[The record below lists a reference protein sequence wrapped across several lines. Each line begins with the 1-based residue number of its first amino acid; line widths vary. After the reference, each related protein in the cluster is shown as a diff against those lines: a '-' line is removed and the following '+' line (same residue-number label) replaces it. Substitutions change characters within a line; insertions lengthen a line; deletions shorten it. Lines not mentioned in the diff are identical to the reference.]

1 MQKSVLWVFIVLVTA
16 ILGAAP
22 AVAYTTSFHAS
33 QEQALVTC
41 QNQYSNISDNQCLTE
56 GYKYYRWCNT
66 GCVNYYAS
74 GLQSC
79 TGIEQLWVTP
89 GPSCTT
95 YTTSY
100 HYFVYPTSPLGPGM
114 TLIGP
119 TSTDTVPT
127 TAIPPTQKHLGGC
140 QDRADT
146 ANAPADGLYG
156 NPCDAASGNKLEYA
170 DDFVGGG
177 GSPAF
182 SRTYNSQLMVNLGLG
197 YGWTHSHATRLE
209 HKSDDVIHLHL
220 GSGRIV
226 PFTKF
231 LFFWYAHPDVRLS
244 LTEGAETYTV
254 AYPSGQR
261 EVFNKLGNMTA
272 RINAL
277 GQATTYTYN
286 SSGLLTKI
294 TGPFGHALTL
304 AYDGS
309 TRLST
314 MTNPVGGI
322 TRYTYDARSN
332 LIKVTYPG
340 GDYRQY
346 HYENPAFTHA
356 LTGITDEKLVRYAT
370 FGYDAQGRA
379 TSTEHAVT
387 DNGIGQE
394 RFTFAYGAADVQS
407 SFDEGETTTTVVT
420 DAGGHA
426 QTLTFTNQHGGKLLT
441 SRVSNAD
448 GKQLVQ
454 SFNDENL
461 LISRT
466 DEEGRT
472 TSYTYNGAGQLE
484 SVTEATGTAQAR
496 TTTIE
501 YLSTTIDLP
510 TRIESPSVATGLTEV
525 LTVAYDVDNRPA
537 TVTESGYTPAGQAV
551 SRTFG
556 ITYNT
561 HGQVTVIDGPRA
573 DVSDITQ
580 FEYYECTTGVQCG
593 QLYRITNA
601 AGHVTTFNS
610 YDAAGRL
617 LSVTDPRGVV
627 TTYTYSTRGWVTGV
641 TETPPVGAA
650 RTTTYTYDKVGQ
662 LITATL
668 PGGLALTFVYD
679 AAHDLKSVTDSLG
692 NQIVYAYDSRGNR
705 TIEQVKDQSG
715 TLARSV
721 ETVFDLRNQPATVTR
736 PGSITNL
743 VHDAVGNLT
752 QITDPN
758 GHPTSYQYDAL
769 DRLTRVVDALG
780 GFTDL
785 EHGPTDTLSSVTA
798 PNGANTTYQVDDL
811 GNRVTEASPD
821 RGSVVQTFDPAGN
834 ILSRTDGRGVTATLT
849 YDALNRVTSV
859 TYPTAGEDVSYVYD
873 ACTNGSGRLCV
884 VTDPMG
890 TWSYTYD
897 GFGRIVSASW
907 ATDGRT
913 YTTSYSWTPGDI
925 LASVTYPSGR
935 TITYTRDAIGRVTAV
950 ASNGASLLS
959 NRTYRA
965 DGLVTGQTWGN
976 GISEGRAYDLQGR
989 MTTWQAGGLLNRAYT
1004 YDANGNVVQKDAAQ
1018 FQYDA
1023 LDRLIGEPAQTI
1035 IYDGN
1040 GNRLS
1045 DGAGLYS
1052 YTPASNRMITGPP
1065 GVVQLDVAGNTLAID
1080 ATTFTYNQA
1089 GRMSSAIAGGQ
1100 NTTYTYGHDGLRTSK
1115 AVNGITT
1122 LYHYDIDGRLIAETD
1137 TGGSTLREYAWD
1149 DAVPIAQFTGGAV
1162 TYLHTDRLGTPRIGT
1177 DQAGMDVWRWEPD
1190 AFGTTAPTG
1199 TVTVNLRYP
1208 GQYFD
1213 AETGLHQNWHR
1224 TYAPSSGRYLESD
1237 PIGLGGGLNTFGYVT
1252 GNPLRYSDPRGLCV
1266 GPLAPVCYYA
1276 VVYAEPLLLTTIIGA
1291 ELIGGVPNPAT
1302 SVVSASRNVVGATCS
1317 LAKDVRAYSV
1327 AFEASIAKSG
1337 AGTRAAHFT
1346 EANRILAETIANDPD
1361 FAKSLMRLGVAIPQR
1376 LNQSPANWTWH
1387 HVPERSGILQLI
1399 PREQHQ
1405 GRLWQPLLHPNQTGG
1420 FKLWGSD
1427 Y

>member
-1 MQKSVLWVFIVLVTA
+1 MRESALAIFITVVGV
-16 ILGAAP
+16 ILGAGHA
-22 AVAYTTSFHAS
+22 AAYTTSFHAN
-33 QEQALVTC
+33 QEDALATC
-41 QNQYSNISDNQCLTE
+41 QDQYANISDNQCLTE
-56 GYKYYRWCNT
+56 GYRHYRWCKIT
-66 GCVNYYAS
+66 CEDYFAS
-74 GLQSC
+74 GLQGC

-100 HYFVYPTSPLGPGM
+100 HYFVYPISPLGPGM
-114 TLIGP
+114 TLMGP

-140 QDRADT
+140 QDRAGV

-177 GSPAF
+177 GAPAF
-182 SRTYNSQLMVNLGLG
+182 SRTYNSQLMVNLGPG
-197 YGWTHSHATRLE
+197 YGWTHNHAAHLE
-209 HKSDDVIHLHL
+209 HKSDGVIHLHL

-231 LFFWYAHPDVRLS
+231 LFFWYADPDVRLS

-286 SSGLLTKI
+286 SSGLLTRI

-314 MTNPVGGI
+314 MTNPSGGI
-322 TRYTYDARSN
+322 TRYTYDTRSN

-387 DNGIGQE
+387 DNTVGQE
-394 RFTFAYGAADVQS
+394 RFTFAYGAPDVQS

-484 SVTEATGTAQAR
+484 SVTEAMGTAQAR

-501 YLSTTIDLP
+501 YLSTALDLP
-510 TRIESPSVATGLTEV
+510 TRIESPSVATGLTKV
-525 LTVAYDVDNRPA
+525 LTVAYDIDNRPA

-561 HGQVTVIDGPRA
+561 HSQVTVIDGPRT

-601 AGHVTTFNS
+601 AGHITTFNS

-617 LSVTDPRGVV
+617 LSVTDPRGVI

-679 AAHDLKSVTDSLG
+679 AAHDLKSVTDGLG
-692 NQIVYAYDSRGNR
+692 NQVVYAYDSRGNR

-715 TLARSV
+715 TLVRSV

-785 EHGPTDTLSSVTA
+785 EHGQSDTPSSVTA
-798 PNGANTTYQVDDL
+798 PNGAETTYQVDDL

-821 RGSVVQTFDPAGN
+821 RGSVVQAFDPAGN

-859 TYPTAGEDVSYVYD
+859 AYPTAGEDVSYVYD
-873 ACTNGSGRLCV
+873 ACTNGSGRLCSV
-884 VTDPMG
+884 SDPSG
-890 TWSYTYD
+890 TWSYSYD
-897 GFGRIVSASW
+897 GFGRVASVVW
-907 ATDGRT
+907 TTFGYT
-913 YTTSYSWTPGDI
+913 YTTAYSWNPDDT
-925 LASVTYPSGR
+925 LATITYPSGR
-935 TITYTRDAIGRVTAV
+935 VVTYTRNGRGQIISV
-950 ASNGASLLS
+950 ATGGQNIVSG
-959 NRTYRA
+959 RTYRA
-965 DGLVTGQTWGN
+965 DGLLLGQTYGN
-976 GISEGRAYDLQGR
+976 GLVDVRAYDLQGQLTLW
-989 MTTWQAGGLLNRAYT
+989 TTGAIDSRAYGHDANGNVTGINGDAYGYDWLDRLTRGPADTFT
-1004 YDANGNVVQKDAAQ
+1004 YDANGNRK
-1018 FQYDA
+1018 
-1023 LDRLIGEPAQTI
+1023 
-1035 IYDGN
+1035 
-1040 GNRLS
+1040 S
-1045 DGAGLYS
+1045 DGAGSYS
-1052 YTPASNRMITGPP
+1052 YVANSNRLWSSPAGAVT
-1065 GVVQLDVAGNTLAID
+1065 LDAAGNTTAIG
-1080 ATTFTYNQA
+1080 TNSFTYNQA
-1089 GRMSSAIAGGQ
+1089 GRLDSASVSGVVVGQ
-1100 NTTYTYGHDGLRTSK
+1100 YGYSFDEHRTWKTTGD
-1115 AVNGITT
+1115 ATT
-1122 LYHYDIDGRLIAETD
+1122 VFHYDLAGNLIAESNTS
-1137 TGGSTLREYAWD
+1137 GGTIREYIRD
-1149 DAVPIAQFTGGAV
+1149 DDGRPIAQFGSVT
-1162 TYLHTDRLGTPRIGT
+1162 TYLHPDHLGTPRFGT
-1177 DQAGMDVWRWEPD
+1177 DAAGNIAWAWTERP
-1190 AFGTTAPTG
+1190 FGTGPATG
-1199 TVTVNLRYP
+1199 SIEVNLRDP

-1213 AETGLHQNWHR
+1213 VETGLNQNWYR
-1224 TYAPSSGRYLESD
+1224 TYDPNTGRYITSD
-1237 PIGLGGGLNTFGYVT
+1237 PIGLDGGVNTFTYV
-1252 GNPLRYSDPRGLCV
+1252 GNAPFNWMDPLGLASVPPGTISGVPGLPIVVPPVAIPGTQENQGFVDMVSRALNGFPVFEMQCLGV
-1266 GPLAPVCYYA
+1266 KCFLAPVNNESSDAQAPGCPTEDDGFVPKRNWDGKKVKNPNGPGYGFPDKKGNVWVPTGPGPNA
-1276 VVYAEPLLLTTIIGA
+1276 H
-1291 ELIGGVPNPAT
+1291 GGPHW
-1302 SVVSASRNVVGATCS
+1302 
-1317 LAKDVRAYSV
+1317 DVQRPGGGY
-1327 AFEASIAKSG
+1327 INIYPGGK
-1337 AGTRAAHFT
+1337 TR
-1346 EANRILAETIANDPD
+1346 P
-1361 FAKSLMRLGVAIPQR
+1361 
-1376 LNQSPANWTWH
+1376 
-1387 HVPERSGILQLI
+1387 
-1399 PREQHQ
+1399 
-1405 GRLWQPLLHPNQTGG
+1405 
-1420 FKLWGSD
+1420 
-1427 Y
+1427 